1 MSTTEVTMSTS
12 SLTGAEILGRFS
24 TYATAQHAVDFLS
37 DAGFSVQHLSI
48 VGDDLQSVEQV
59 TSRLTVGRAAVLG
72 AAEGAWMGTVLV
84 VLLAIISPWAVLSLL
99 VTVPVAVA
107 GGAVFGAA
115 VHTGSRGMRDFTST
129 RQIVAGSYAVLV
141 AKQYASDARSLLGP
155 E

>member
-12 SLTGAEILGRFS
+12 SLTGAEILSRFS
-24 TYATAQHAVDFLS
+24 TYAAAQHAVDLLS
-37 DAGFSVQHLSI
+37 DAGFPVQHLSI

-59 TSRLTVGRAAVLG
+59 TGRLTIGRAAVLG
-72 AAEGAWMGTVLV
+72 AAEGAWMGMVLV
-84 VLLAIISPWAVLSLL
+84 VLLAIISPWAILSLL
-99 VTVPVAVA
+99 VTVPVGAG

-115 VHTGSRGMRDFTST
+115 VHAASRGMRDFTST

-141 AKQYASDARSLLGP
+141 AKQYASDARALLGP